1 MLNKQ
6 TEEKKQIYIET
17 DEKGLKVIKNLMK
30 VIEKLTGE
38 KGKIV
43 KIEKLKET

>member
-1 MLNKQ
+1 MK
-6 TEEKKQIYIET
+6 TEEKKQLYIKT
-17 DEKGLKVIKNLMK
+17 DEKGLKAIKNFMK